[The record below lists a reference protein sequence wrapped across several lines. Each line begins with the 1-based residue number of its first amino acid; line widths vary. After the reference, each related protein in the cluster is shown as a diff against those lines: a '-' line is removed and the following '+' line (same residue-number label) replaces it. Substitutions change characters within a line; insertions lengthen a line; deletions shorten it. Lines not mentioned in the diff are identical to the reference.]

1 MSRRVSLPDFLGEED
16 SDINA
21 LFSDENETDK
31 YSKRA
36 NVKRVLL
43 RVIENELTERQKQ
56 IINLYYFKQ
65 QYDSEVKKR
74 EQKEME
80 SRRKFNL
87 FNKKEI
93 EKATKHINDEM
104 NEAAE
109 EFYKTKKDD
118 GLER

>member
-31 YSKRA
+31 YNKRA

-56 IINLYYFKQ
+56 IINLYYFKNMNIVSIAEKLGVSPASVSITMKRARNTIIKYM
-65 QYDSEVKKR
+65 QYY
-74 EQKEME
+74 
-80 SRRKFNL
+80 F
-87 FNKKEI
+87 
-93 EKATKHINDEM
+93 
-104 NEAAE
+104 
-109 EFYKTKKDD
+109 
-118 GLER
+118 

>member
-1 MSRRVSLPDFLGEED
+1 MFLIIDNERIVKMSRRVSLPDFLGEED

-56 IINLYYFKQ
+56 IINLYYFKNMNIVSIAEKLGVSPASVSITMKRARNTIIKYM
-65 QYDSEVKKR
+65 QYY
-74 EQKEME
+74 
-80 SRRKFNL
+80 F
-87 FNKKEI
+87 
-93 EKATKHINDEM
+93 
-104 NEAAE
+104 
-109 EFYKTKKDD
+109 
-118 GLER
+118 

>member
-56 IINLYYFKQ
+56 IINLYYFKNMNIVSIAEKLEVSPASVSITMKRARNTIIKYM
-65 QYDSEVKKR
+65 QYY
-74 EQKEME
+74 
-80 SRRKFNL
+80 F
-87 FNKKEI
+87 
-93 EKATKHINDEM
+93 
-104 NEAAE
+104 
-109 EFYKTKKDD
+109 
-118 GLER
+118 

>member
-16 SDINA
+16 SNINA

-56 IINLYYFKQ
+56 IINLYYFKNMNIVSIAEKLGVSPASVSITMKRARNTIIKYM
-65 QYDSEVKKR
+65 QYY
-74 EQKEME
+74 
-80 SRRKFNL
+80 F
-87 FNKKEI
+87 
-93 EKATKHINDEM
+93 
-104 NEAAE
+104 
-109 EFYKTKKDD
+109 
-118 GLER
+118 

>member
-1 MSRRVSLPDFLGEED
+1 MFLIIDDERILKMSRRVSLPDFLGEED

-56 IINLYYFKQ
+56 IINLYYFKKMNIVSIAEKLGVSPASVSITMKRARNTIIKYM
-65 QYDSEVKKR
+65 QYY
-74 EQKEME
+74 
-80 SRRKFNL
+80 F
-87 FNKKEI
+87 
-93 EKATKHINDEM
+93 
-104 NEAAE
+104 
-109 EFYKTKKDD
+109 
-118 GLER
+118 

>member
-1 MSRRVSLPDFLGEED
+1 MFLIIDDERILKMSRRVSLPDFLGEED

-56 IINLYYFKQ
+56 IINLYYFKNMNIVSIAEKLEVSPASVSITMKRARNTIIKYM
-65 QYDSEVKKR
+65 QYY
-74 EQKEME
+74 
-80 SRRKFNL
+80 F
-87 FNKKEI
+87 
-93 EKATKHINDEM
+93 
-104 NEAAE
+104 
-109 EFYKTKKDD
+109 
-118 GLER
+118 

>member
-1 MSRRVSLPDFLGEED
+1 MFLIIDDERILKMSRRVSLPDFLGEED

-56 IINLYYFKQ
+56 IINLYYFKNMNIVSIAEKLGVSPASVSITMKRARNTIIKYM
-65 QYDSEVKKR
+65 QYY
-74 EQKEME
+74 
-80 SRRKFNL
+80 F
-87 FNKKEI
+87 
-93 EKATKHINDEM
+93 
-104 NEAAE
+104 
-109 EFYKTKKDD
+109 
-118 GLER
+118 

>member
-43 RVIENELTERQKQ
+43 KVIENELTERQKQ
-56 IINLYYFKQ
+56 IINLYYFKNMNIVSIAEKLGVSPASVSITMKRARNTIIKYM
-65 QYDSEVKKR
+65 QYY
-74 EQKEME
+74 
-80 SRRKFNL
+80 F
-87 FNKKEI
+87 
-93 EKATKHINDEM
+93 
-104 NEAAE
+104 
-109 EFYKTKKDD
+109 
-118 GLER
+118 

>member
-56 IINLYYFKQ
+56 IINLYYFKNMNIVSIAEKLGVSPASVSITMKRARNTIIKYM
-65 QYDSEVKKR
+65 QYY
-74 EQKEME
+74 
-80 SRRKFNL
+80 F
-87 FNKKEI
+87 
-93 EKATKHINDEM
+93 
-104 NEAAE
+104 
-109 EFYKTKKDD
+109 
-118 GLER
+118 